1 MKDRLKTGFADR
13 LKTSAE
19 AKQALL
25 AKMRTLPAQID
36 PDHEQRAALR
46 AAEREAALEAVR
58 QQRAEAKAAKRQ
70 AAADA
75 EMEAQRARLADE
87 EAMLNA
93 KRSQRKER
101 KALSAA
107 EAKAKRDA
115 KYAAR
120 KMRA

>member
-1 MKDRLKTGFADR
+1 MKDKLGTGFADR
-13 LKTSAE
+13 LKTAAA
-19 AKQALL
+19 AKQALV

-46 AAEREAALEAVR
+46 TAEREAALEAVR
-58 QQRAEAKAAKRQ
+58 AQRAAAKAAKQQ
-70 AAADA
+70 AALDTQ
-75 EMEAQRARLADE
+75 MEIERARAEAE
-87 EAMLNA
+87 EAALHA
-93 KRSQRKER
+93 KRGERKER

-120 KMRA
+120 KAQK

>member
-1 MKDRLKTGFADR
+1 MNDRLKTGFADR
-13 LKTSAE
+13 LKTAAA
-19 AKQALL
+19 AKRALL
-25 AKMRTLPAQID
+25 DQLRPMPAQID
-36 PDHEQRAALR
+36 PDHERRAALR

-58 QQRAEAKAAKRQ
+58 QQRAAAKAAKRQ

-75 EMEAQRARLADE
+75 ALEIELARAAAE
-87 EAMLNA
+87 EAELLA
-93 KRSQRKER
+93 KRGQRKER